1 MNYPSPCEKCHRD
14 GTCGGCLKWEI
25 RYRYRQKQI
34 NAYAKGAFAVKIK
47 TTPETKF
54 CYSHP
59 DEVRRWLK
67 ESPCTGCHANAFC
80 DKACPVYLRWYDAR
94 MQIARRKAYGRGV

>member
-1 MNYPSPCEKCHRD
+1 MDYPSPCD
-14 GTCGGCLKWEI
+14 TCRQSKDCSHPCDKWKI

-34 NAYAKGAFAVKIK
+34 NAYAKGVRVKSRHL
-47 TTPETKF
+47 PGNKF

-59 DEVRRWLK
+59 DDVRRWLK

-80 DKACPVYLRWYDAR
+80 DTACPVYLRWYDAR
-94 MQIARRKAYGRGV
+94 MQIARRKVYG

>member
-1 MNYPSPCEKCHRD
+1 MNYPSPCEKCPRD
-14 GTCGGCLKWEI
+14 GFCGGCKDWEI

-34 NAYAKGAFAVKIK
+34 NAYANGVRAKSRPL
-47 TTPETKF
+47 PENKF

-67 ESPCTGCHANAFC
+67 ESPCTGCNAEAFC
-80 DKACPVYLRWYDAR
+80 DTACPVYLRWYDAR
-94 MQIARRKAYGRGV
+94 MQIARRMAYGK